1 MPLPLWWF
9 DFSYN
14 ILKRAFREQQKKNPK
29 AINDTDKMYDYMKD
43 LYSGIKK
50 QLEQQQGFYNS
61 DRYNEKAEK
70 TGDEIQM
77 VKLFT
82 ECPVIKMILDE
93 KEKQEVDKEDEKDNE
108 QRQRIEDMKSAVDQ
122 LFRRLKNFE
131 GD

>member
-14 ILKRAFREQQKKNPK
+14 ILKRVFREQQKKNPK
-29 AINDTDKMYDYMKD
+29 AINDIDKMYDYMKD

-50 QLEQQQGFYNS
+50 QLEQQQEFYNS

-77 VKLFT
+77 VKMFT

-131 GD
+131 SD

>member
-9 DFSYN
+9 DFSYY
-14 ILKRAFREQQKKNPK
+14 ILKRALRDQQKKNPK

-50 QLEQQQGFYNS
+50 QLERQQEFYNS

-77 VKLFT
+77 VKMFA
-82 ECPVIKMILDE
+82 ECPAIKMILAE
-93 KEKQEVDKEDEKDNE
+93 E
-108 QRQRIEDMKSAVDQ
+108 QHQSSQDMKSAVDQ

>member
-14 ILKRAFREQQKKNPK
+14 ILKRALRDQQKKNPK

-50 QLEQQQGFYNS
+50 QLEQQQKFYNS
-61 DRYNEKAEK
+61 DRYNEKADK

-77 VKLFT
+77 VKMFA
-82 ECPVIKMILDE
+82 ECPIIKMLLE
-93 KEKQEVDKEDEKDNE
+93 KKKDPEEDEKGKEDNE
-108 QRQRIEDMKSAVDQ
+108 QQNIGDMKSAVDQ

-131 GD
+131 SD

>member
-14 ILKRAFREQQKKNPK
+14 ILKRALREQKKKNPK

-50 QLEQQQGFYNS
+50 QLEQQQKFYNS
-61 DRYNEKAEK
+61 DRYNEKADK

-77 VKLFT
+77 VKMFA
-82 ECPVIKMILDE
+82 ECPVIKMLLEKKEDPEEDE
-93 KEKQEVDKEDEKDNE
+93 KGKKDNE
-108 QRQRIEDMKSAVDQ
+108 QQSIEDMKSAVDQ

-131 GD
+131 SD

>member
-14 ILKRAFREQQKKNPK
+14 ILKRAFRDQQKKNPK

-50 QLEQQQGFYNS
+50 QLERQQEFYNS

-77 VKLFT
+77 VKMFA
-82 ECPVIKMILDE
+82 ECPAIKMILAE
-93 KEKQEVDKEDEKDNE
+93 E
-108 QRQRIEDMKSAVDQ
+108 QHQSSQDMKSAVDQ